1 MEIVLGVLIGLMV
14 AAVAGLVAV
23 RLVAAR
29 RPTPVPAEDIARPL
43 AAEQWRHAAAE
54 RDEVIRSALELLQSQ
69 NHGALASERELHG
82 QQLESKKA
90 LIDQQLGVMN
100 AKLGEVGELVRTL
113 EAERSTK
120 LGELSGALEMQR
132 AHIAA
137 LAETTQG
144 LREALSSTKVRGQ
157 WGERMAED
165 VLRLAGFIEGVNYR
179 RQRTLEGSGGRPDFT
194 FLMPNEM
201 LLHMDVKF
209 PLDNYV

>member
-29 RPTPVPAEDIARPL
+29 RPTPVPAEDIARQL

-54 RDEVIRSALELLQSQ
+54 RGEVTRSALEPLQSK
-69 NHGALASERELHG
+69 NHGALAYERELHG

-100 AKLGEVGELVRTL
+100 AKRGEVGELVRTL

-120 LGELSGALEMQR
+120 LGELSGV
-132 AHIAA
+132 
-137 LAETTQG
+137 AETHNKKSG
-144 LREALSSTKVRGQ
+144 VR
-157 WGERMAED
+157 RD
-165 VLRLAGFIEGVNYR
+165 H
-179 RQRTLEGSGGRPDFT
+179 T
-194 FLMPNEM
+194 
-201 LLHMDVKF
+201 
-209 PLDNYV
+209 